1 VPTANEKKA
10 LWFLAIVALSGSGV
24 RLWRVKTPDAGATE
38 SAALDRQIGRV
49 DSVRALR
56 HQKPDTRTNKPAAG
70 RRDSLHR
77 ESQEPA
83 EPSAPIDLDRATAEQ
98 VESLP
103 GIGPALAK
111 RIVAYRDSAGAFGQV
126 EALCE
131 VRGIGP
137 ALSERLRPLVT
148 FTGAHRPLSAAC
160 GDSSNRTP
168 KTRRTRTRQLR

>member
-1 VPTANEKKA
+1 MPTANEKKA
-10 LWFLAIVALSGSGV
+10 LWFLALVALSGSGV
-24 RLWRVKTPDAGATE
+24 RLWRAKMPDAGATE

-56 HQKPDTRTNKPAAG
+56 HQKSDARENKQPGGNRDTLRPEAKEA
-70 RRDSLHR
+70 S
-77 ESQEPA
+77 S
-83 EPSAPIDLDRATAEQ
+83 PIDLDQATTGQ
-98 VESLP
+98 IESLP

-111 RIVAYRDSAGAFGQV
+111 RIVAHRDSAGAYGQID
-126 EALCE
+126 ALCE

-168 KTRRTRTRQLR
+168 KMRRARTRQLR